1 MGLQINH
8 YTSCGIFLIYQ
19 LKYECLNNNN
29 NKATENSKALCV
41 FLLKIQSVHVRSFS
55 CPQYLNL
62 NKAIHGTTWVFFFF
76 KRKLFLR
83 IGLGVFYSSCKITR
97 N

>member
-41 FLLKIQSVHVRSFS
+41 FSVKNPVCARSFFQLPTVS
-55 CPQYLNL
+55 
-62 NKAIHGTTWVFFFF
+62 
-76 KRKLFLR
+76 
-83 IGLGVFYSSCKITR
+83 
-97 N
+97 